1 MPAEIRLFMIG
12 SDNYGVLLHDPA
24 TGATAS
30 IDAGE
35 AAPIAAELEA
45 AGWRL
50 TDILVTHHHGDH
62 VAGVEALKAR
72 YGARV
77 TAPAHDRD
85 RVPGVDATVR
95 EGDAVA
101 VGTLKGAV
109 IETPGHTLGHVAYH
123 FAGEKLLFSGD
134 TLFALGCGRLFEG
147 TPAQMWNSL
156 SKLAALPGDT
166 KVYCGHEYTLSNAR
180 FALRYDGANPA
191 LVARAAEV
199 ERMRAENRFTVPS
212 TIAEERA
219 TNPFLRAG
227 DPAVA
232 AAIGLPGASPA
243 DVFAA
248 LREAKNRG

>member
-1 MPAEIRLFMIG
+1 MVAEIRLFMIG

-24 TGATAS
+24 TGATAT

-35 AAPIAAELEA
+35 AAPIEAELDA

-50 TDILVTHHHGDH
+50 SDILVTHHHGDH
-62 VAGVEALKAR
+62 VAGVETLKKR
-72 YGARV
+72 FGARV
-77 TAPAHDRD
+77 TAPAYDRD

-95 EGDAVA
+95 EGDVVT
-101 VGTLKGAV
+101 VGKIKGSV

-123 FAGEKLLFSGD
+123 FAEEKLLFCGD
-134 TLFALGCGRLFEG
+134 TLFAMGCGRLFEG
-147 TPAQMWNSL
+147 TPQQMWTSL

-180 FALRYDGANPA
+180 FALRFDGANPA
-191 LVARAAEV
+191 LAARAAEV
-199 ERMRAENRFTVPS
+199 ERLRAEDRFTVPS

-232 AAIGLPGASPA
+232 AALGLPGARPA
-243 DVFAA
+243 EVFAA